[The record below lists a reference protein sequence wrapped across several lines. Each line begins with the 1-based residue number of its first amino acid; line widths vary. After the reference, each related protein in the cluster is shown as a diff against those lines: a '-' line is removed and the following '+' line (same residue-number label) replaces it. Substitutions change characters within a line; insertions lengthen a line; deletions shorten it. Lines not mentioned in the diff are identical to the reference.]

1 MRSIVQPSAIITE
14 SHLIANQ
21 SYYDLCIMIS
31 SYAAIQ
37 IETENKLIRI
47 QRFRDVNVESII
59 VAIQKRQRTNDNKSF
74 RRDWSWFDD
83 GKINELYWPVT
94 TQGNYNFVVVM
105 FASDDGNDDI
115 QISMRNDSV
124 SIVSGEQWIAYG
136 SNMAHTHN
144 AGCLRN
150 RGRSGSTQ
158 SLNGPFMPNYSPLNH
173 HIISTWSLSHGRAE
187 CANHHNA
194 TMQTVYEYDLC
205 TAHSAEKL
213 IQFSHNYGKKRRTP
227 AILQCFCTKCRS
239 WSVVLTDE
247 TPPVRPLT
255 HLAAKQRERPPTHA
269 FVWWSEEKID
279 CAAASII
286 NHNNLPHRRPFEQWL
301 RQAQQ
306 PL

>member
-1 MRSIVQPSAIITE
+1 MSNFCRSQISISGFFSSANYNFITTTNFWMKYYDFIRSSRMRSIVQPSAIITE

-83 GKINELYWPVT
+83 GKINELYCYIAT

-115 QISMRNDSV
+115 QISTRNDSV

-150 RGRSGSTQ
+150 RARSGS
-158 SLNGPFMPNYSPLNH
+158 H
-173 HIISTWSLSHGRAE
+173 
-187 CANHHNA
+187 
-194 TMQTVYEYDLC
+194 
-205 TAHSAEKL
+205 
-213 IQFSHNYGKKRRTP
+213 
-227 AILQCFCTKCRS
+227 
-239 WSVVLTDE
+239 
-247 TPPVRPLT
+247 
-255 HLAAKQRERPPTHA
+255 
-269 FVWWSEEKID
+269 
-279 CAAASII
+279 
-286 NHNNLPHRRPFEQWL
+286 
-301 RQAQQ
+301 
-306 PL
+306 